1 MGEQK
6 KIDTGFALYWSKGM
20 AGTAGAHLL
29 QKSVEVKL

>member
-6 KIDTGFALYWSKGM
+6 KFDTGFVLYWSKGM

-29 QKSVEVKL
+29 QTSVEVKL

>member
-6 KIDTGFALYWSKGM
+6 KFDTGFALYWSKGM